1 MTHEK
6 IHRRHR
12 IDVSRLPFFP
22 SPSLILPVDRISQTN
37 ILKLINITKTLSNFT
52 DLDSLLFIQ
61 GEQNLI
67 NSSGICC
74 KCIPTS
80 SPTPYPHQ
88 DSSSPYPINTK
99 PTGTPEYPTDVKTT
113 EILEIASGPT
123 YSTVTYETNSPH
135 ETTTTSETGYKMET
149 KTPKQTHPTKPG
161 TYPIETS
168 TTGFL
173 KYRTGLTRGAT
184 AYPIETETTRA
195 PEYPIATETAEIPK
209 YSTRFTDSTVTYE
222 TKSPFEKTILTETGY
237 KNRTETPKPTTGF
250 TDSTATYPLKT
261 NSPHEETTTS
271 ETTHGSS
278 SGEVDHTT
286 SVTNPGFVYP
296 EQSTHGTDETRVPVT
311 NPSKSTHTTA
321 HSGICVLTKDSLHDE
336 IDTDWSGPVG
346 WIEKDG
352 LLAEGATS
360 PGELVYIN
368 DEIDMH
374 IPVFVSPCKFWL
386 VFLLLIQLGLIDFNF
401 LPCHGLFVDQSG

>member
-1 MTHEK
+1 M
-6 IHRRHR
+6 
-12 IDVSRLPFFP
+12 
-22 SPSLILPVDRISQTN
+22 
-37 ILKLINITKTLSNFT
+37 KT
-52 DLDSLLFIQ
+52 
-61 GEQNLI
+61 E
-67 NSSGICC
+67 
-74 KCIPTS
+74 
-80 SPTPYPHQ
+80 
-88 DSSSPYPINTK
+88 
-99 PTGTPEYPTDVKTT
+99 TPEP
-113 EILEIASGPT
+113 
-123 YSTVTYETNSPH
+123 
-135 ETTTTSETGYKMET
+135 
-149 KTPKQTHPTKPG
+149 THPTKPG

-168 TTGFL
+168 TRPTGFPE
-173 KYRTGLTRGAT
+173 YHTGLTRGAT

-195 PEYPIATETAEIPK
+195 PENPTVTKTAEIPK

-222 TKSPFEKTILTETGY
+222 TNSPHGNTTASETGFKMKTKTPKPTHPTKPGTYPIETSTRPTGLPEYHTGLTRGATEYPIETETTRAPEYPTVTKTAEIPEYSTRSTDSTVTYETTSISEKTTLIETGY
-237 KNRTETPKPTTGF
+237 KSRTNTPKSTTGF

-261 NSPHEETTTS
+261 ISPPEETTTS
-271 ETTHGSS
+271 GTTHGSS

-296 EQSTHGTDETRVPVT
+296 EQSTHGTDETRVPIT

-346 WIEKDG
+346 WIERDG

-360 PGELVYIN
+360 SEELVYIN
-368 DEIDMH
+368 DEIDMG

-401 LPCHGLFVDQSG
+401 L